1 MSSSHRCPQLRRSIS
16 LSPSADATASGPT
29 AEGLG
34 LSKGQVVQEFGY
46 DDDVDLELRDAIEDL
61 IDADLEDEDS
71 QEMVDAVV
79 LWWREDDGDLVDGLV
94 DALTD
99 LTSTGYI
106 WLLTPKVGRDGHVD
120 PAEVAESAT
129 TAGLQQTSTATVS
142 DDWAATKLVRPKM
155 GRK

>member
-1 MSSSHRCPQLRRSIS
+1 MSASHRCPQLRRSIS

-79 LWWREDDGDLVDGLV
+79 LWWREGDGDLTDALV
-94 DALTD
+94 DCLGM
-99 LTSTGYI
+99 LSPGGPI
-106 WLLTPKVGRDGHVD
+106 WVITPKAGRDGHVL
-120 PAEVAESAT
+120 PAEIEEAAST
-129 TAGLQQTSTATVS
+129 SGLRT
-142 DDWAATKLVRPKM
+142 M
-155 GRK
+155 GNQNLAPEWSGTRLASRQA